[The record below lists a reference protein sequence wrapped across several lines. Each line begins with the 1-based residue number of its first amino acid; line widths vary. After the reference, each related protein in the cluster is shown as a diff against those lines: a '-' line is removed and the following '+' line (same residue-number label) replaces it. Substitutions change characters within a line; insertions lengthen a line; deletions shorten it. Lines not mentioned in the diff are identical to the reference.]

1 MKKENLFVRLF
12 PALRH
17 LNVPNAITT
26 LGMVLGIFACYFL
39 TQGNLR
45 LAILLLF
52 LAGLADLF
60 DGFVAVK
67 LNQQSEFGQYVDTL
81 VDFFTCGI
89 VPIWMVFDLLV
100 EGTLLSSAN
109 NVIVVCALVFYCMC
123 ALWRLAYY
131 NIIEADKFFT
141 GLPVP
146 GAMMMVTISVY
157 FVVVFDLSILIT
169 AATMLVIGTMMISGV
184 VLKKYGLWQILMC
197 VASLPFMVHVLFFY

>member
-17 LNVPNAITT
+17 LNIPNAITT
-26 LGMVLGIFACYFL
+26 LGLVLGLFACYFL

-45 LAILLLF
+45 MAIFLLF

-89 VPIWMVFDLLV
+89 IPIWMVFDLLV
-100 EGTLLSSAN
+100 EGSLPDSAS

-157 FVVVFDLSILIT
+157 FVVVFDLSVLIT

-184 VLKKYGLWQILMC
+184 VLKKYGIWQILMC
-197 VASLPFMVHVLFFY
+197 VASLPFMAHVLFFY